1 MNDTELSRL
10 IEAHLDGRLSASEAE
25 DLSQLLVRDAD
36 ARRLFWE
43 RSAVHGLLPE
53 ATQLEWLGNASPE
66 PERNVVRVAWWRWAV
81 PLAAAAAF
89 ALLALVWRASQ
100 PNVPASTGV
109 ALLSRAVGA
118 QWADAADER
127 AAGAVLSP
135 GTMRLKAGAVMVE
148 FYSGARVM
156 LEGPAELELV
166 SAKEAFLRAGKLS
179 AHVPPPARGFT
190 VGSPAARVVDLG
202 TEFGL
207 DVADAAT
214 AEVHVFTGK
223 VEVHPGGTAAPAHSL
238 RTGEGIR
245 LSAGAWTRGPAD
257 RSRFLG
263 EAELARRGAVESE
276 QRLATWRLASRAWA
290 GGGLADDRPRLPE
303 FSLRLHYPFELGSAA
318 ERVLSNAVAGAPL
331 ESHGSIVGG
340 AWGEGR
346 WPGKRALEFRGAG
359 DRVRFTGPE
368 SFAQVTFLAWVRVE
382 ALPQPLH
389 ALVSA
394 DAERT
399 GALRW
404 ELTRDGRLRLTVGRD
419 LGRRRIDWEAVSSV
433 PFVTT
438 EHLGQWLLLATTFD
452 GHVMRHY
459 GNGRFIGEGPSFTPP
474 ALHLGAAELGNS
486 PNPSIRPLIG
496 SVDEFAVLTR
506 ALSAEEVREFYE
518 RGKP

>member
-1 MNDTELSRL
+1 MKDTELSRL
-10 IEAHLDGRLSASEAE
+10 IDAHLDGRLSASEAE
-25 DLSQLLVRDAD
+25 ALSQLLVRDAD
-36 ARRLFWE
+36 ARRQFWE
-43 RSAVHGLLPE
+43 QTAVHGLLPE
-53 ATQLEWLGNASPE
+53 ATQLEWLGKAAPE

-81 PLAAAAAF
+81 PLAAAAALV
-89 ALLALVWRASQ
+89 LLAVVWRASQ

-109 ALLSRAVGA
+109 ALLSRVVGA

-135 GTMRLKAGAVMVE
+135 GTLRLNSGAVMVE
-148 FYSGARVM
+148 FYSGARVV

-207 DVADAAT
+207 AVTDAAT
-214 AEVHVFTGK
+214 AEVHVFNGK
-223 VEVHPGGTAAPAHSL
+223 VEVLAANAAKTQSL
-238 RTGEGIR
+238 NAGDSTR
-245 LSAGAWTRGPAD
+245 LAGGAWTRGTSD
-257 RSRFLG
+257 RAKFLG
-263 EAELARRGAVESE
+263 EAELFQRSAAQSE
-276 QRLATWRLASRAWA
+276 LRLAAWRVTSRAWS
-290 GGGLADDRPRLPE
+290 GSGLADDRPRLPE
-303 FSLRLHYPFELGSAA
+303 LSLRLHYPFDAGSPV
-318 ERVLSNAVAGAPL
+318 ERVLTNAVAGAPL

-346 WPGKRALEFRGAG
+346 WPGKRALEFRSTG

-368 SFAQVTFLAWVRVE
+368 SFAQLTFLAWVRVE

-419 LGRRRIDWEAVSSV
+419 LSRRRIDWEAVNSA

-452 GHVMRHY
+452 GHVIRHY

-486 PNPSIRPLIG
+486 PNPNIRPLIG

-506 ALSAEEVREFYE
+506 ALGAEEVREFYE